1 MRICSSGLKNEPCEP
16 FSESTPTISNEMP
29 RIRISWP
36 ISAPRF
42 ELSIGGIAAPMTAT
56 RRRGYPE
63 DAARHG
69 EQRAELVRPQRFEG
83 HRNDLAEQHG
93 YRGVLLEST
102 STVSWSVRPLVTSM

>member
-36 ISAPRF
+36 ISASRF

-56 RRRGYPE
+56 RRR
-63 DAARHG
+63 AASSP
-69 EQRAELVRPQRFEG
+69 AVNMRP
-83 HRNDLAEQHG
+83 A
-93 YRGVLLEST
+93 VI
-102 STVSWSVRPLVTSM
+102 V